1 MSDAAHVCWIQ
12 IYNTNSDQTNETT
25 GMHRKMSSG
34 SGSELCNTRIF
45 FTKYI
50 KSGTAKKDAH
60 PTLSPRT
67 ILKMGAYW
75 PKNGQQK
82 SLPEGHQLDRSEVFC
97 PAPVRYCW
105 SIQNT

>member
-45 FTKYI
+45 FYKI
-50 KSGTAKKDAH
+50 RKIWNGKKGCPSNTESQDN
-60 PTLSPRT
+60 
-67 ILKMGAYW
+67 IE
-75 PKNGQQK
+75 NG
-82 SLPEGHQLDRSEVFC
+82 SLL
-97 PAPVRYCW
+97 A
-105 SIQNT
+105 

>member
-1 MSDAAHVCWIQ
+1 MLHTFA
-12 IYNTNSDQTNETT
+12 
-25 GMHRKMSSG
+25 G
-34 SGSELCNTRIF
+34 SKLITRIRIRPMRPLVCTEKCHQVPDPNYATQGFF
-45 FTKYI
+45 FTKYV

-97 PAPVRYCW
+97 PALVRYCW
-105 SIQNT
+105 SIRNT